1 MAELRQDV
9 NTQHGLV
16 GSPAPLRVLHKGQV
30 GIANEFA
37 QRRDRPQLLALL
49 LRVIAENG
57 PGQHRFRLAASL
69 RNRQHARRADLELA
83 LTPALVAIAL
93 IERFAAGGS
102 DFEEESGEGGVEII
116 DAPSTGRANA
126 TPDQR

>member
-16 GSPAPLRVLHKGQV
+16 GSPAPLRVLHEGQV
-30 GIANEFA
+30 GVANEFA
-37 QRRDRPQLLALL
+37 QRRYRPQLLALL
-49 LRVIAENG
+49 LRIIAENG
-57 PGQHRFRLAASL
+57 FGQHLFRLAAGL

-83 LTPALVAIAL
+83 LAPALVAIAL

-102 DFEEESGEGGVEII
+102 HFEEEPRKCAVEII
-116 DAPSTGRANA
+116 DAARAGRANA
-126 TPDQR
+126 APG